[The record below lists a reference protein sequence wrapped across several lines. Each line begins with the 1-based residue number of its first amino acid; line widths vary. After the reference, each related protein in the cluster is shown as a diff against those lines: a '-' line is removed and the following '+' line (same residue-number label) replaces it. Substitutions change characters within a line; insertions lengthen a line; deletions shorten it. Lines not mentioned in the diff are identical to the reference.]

1 MKTLNP
7 IWLCFVVKRAARLA
21 PVLVI
26 SACAVGPNYV
36 RPEVDTP
43 PAFKE
48 APNPEN
54 GWVPS
59 QPMDT
64 IDRGAW
70 WTVFNDETL
79 NGLEQKVAISNQT
92 VAEAL
97 AAYTQA
103 RALTSADRASF
114 FPTVNLTGSGQK
126 SGSGGGS
133 TSGGFTDPTT
143 GAFIS
148 SGGGGSTTTT
158 RYNAAVGATWAP
170 DVWGRI
176 RRQVQSDNAASQAS
190 AADLAN
196 ARLSA
201 QTELATDYFNLRILD
216 DQKRLYDE
224 TVAAYQ
230 KSYAV
235 SENQYKAGIIAKA
248 DLITAQTQLL
258 STQASAAD
266 IGVQRAQTEHAIAV
280 LAGMAPSEL
289 TIAARTTAYT
299 PAIPTPPLELPSQV
313 LERRPDIAAAER
325 SAASASAAIGVQV
338 AAYFPSIT
346 LSGSYG
352 YNATNLSTL
361 FNSGNDVWSYGANLA
376 ETLLD
381 FGARKAR
388 VKQAKAVY
396 AQRVAAY
403 RQTVLTAFQGVEDQL
418 VALRVLE
425 AESKIRDQELTSAR
439 LAEKLALNRYRAGQV
454 DYTTVAAAQ
463 AQALSSAQ
471 NVLNLTR
478 SRQNA
483 SVALIEAL
491 GGGWTTADLPK
502 H

>member
-1 MKTLNP
+1 MIRFRMP
-7 IWLCFVVKRAARLA
+7 VRAVTASSLVA
-21 PVLVI
+21 VLLL

-36 RPEVDTP
+36 RPTVSTP
-43 PAFKE
+43 AAFKE
-48 APNPEN
+48 APSAQN

-70 WTVFNDETL
+70 WSVFNDPVL
-79 NGLEQKVAISNQT
+79 DGLERKVAVNNQN
-92 VAEAL
+92 VAQAL
-97 AAYTQA
+97 AAYDQS
-103 RALTSADRASF
+103 RALTSADAATL
-114 FPTVNLTGSGQK
+114 FPTATLTGSGQR
-126 SGSGGGS
+126 SGNGGGS
-133 TSGGFTDPTT
+133 SGGSTYVDSN
-143 GAFIS
+143 GNVVS
-148 SGGGGSTTTT
+148 SGGKASATT
-158 RYNAAVGATWAP
+158 RYNAAVGASWAP

-176 RRQVQSDNAASQAS
+176 RRQVQSDRANAQAS

-196 ARLSA
+196 AKLSA
-201 QTELATDYFNLRILD
+201 QTQLATDYFNLRILD
-216 DQKRLYDE
+216 EQKRLYDA

-230 KSYAV
+230 KSLTV
-235 SENQYKAGIIAKA
+235 SQNQYKAGTIAKA

-258 STQASAAD
+258 STQAAAID
-266 IGVQRAQTEHAIAV
+266 VGVQRAQAEHAIAV
-280 LAGMAPSEL
+280 LAGMTPAEL
-289 TIAARTTAYT
+289 TITPTAAAYS
-299 PAIPTPPLELPSQV
+299 PPVPTPPVELPSEV
-313 LERRPDIAAAER
+313 LQRRPDIAAAER
-325 SAASASAAIGVQV
+325 QAAAASAAIGVQV

-352 YNATNLSTL
+352 FSASNLSTL

-381 FGARKAR
+381 FGARRAR
-388 VKQAKAVY
+388 VREAKAAY
-396 AQRVAAY
+396 QQRVATY
-403 RQTVLTAFQGVEDQL
+403 RQTVLAAFQAVEDQL

-425 AESKIRDQELTSAR
+425 QESKIRDQELASAR
-439 LAEKLALNRYRAGQV
+439 QSEQLALNRYRAGQV

-471 NVLNLTR
+471 NVLTIAR

-502 H
+502 R